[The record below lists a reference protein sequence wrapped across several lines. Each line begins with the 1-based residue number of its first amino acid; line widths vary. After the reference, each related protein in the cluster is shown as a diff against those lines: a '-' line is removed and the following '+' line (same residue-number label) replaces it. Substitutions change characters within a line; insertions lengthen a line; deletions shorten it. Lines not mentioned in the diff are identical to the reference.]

1 MPTFEILLIVYFLY
15 GLSFFSMGLILILE
29 STRTSSLELIRLLR
43 PLSIFGL
50 LHGIHEWLEIFLIQ
64 ASRFQ
69 VNLPAWMYWIQL
81 LVLTASFVALAVYGI
96 RAFRTLRTYFTPL
109 AYFGMITL
117 PIYSLL
123 VGADVLWAYANSTIS
138 VYSLMGTLVR
148 YLLAVPS
155 AALATIGLNA
165 ASTRAFA
172 NGRIPLNLYLKWAS
186 VGFAAYSLTQLFV
199 SPIPAVLASVVNT
212 ESFNAFTG
220 IPIQAVRT
228 VTGIIIIIS
237 MFGSTN
243 FLEKERQDEQLAAQK
258 MHLEALERQEQ
269 LRKELLRNTIR
280 TQEEERA
287 RIARELHDE
296 MAQTLTAFTL
306 DIGTLQNALPK
317 DNGTH
322 TILDRLQTLSRQM
335 SQSMVQMVY
344 MLRPPHLDELGLGT
358 AMKYMLEQDFQRR
371 GLKAKMEIIGNP
383 TRIDPLVETVIF
395 RVAQEALTNVLRHAE
410 TKEVDLRLEYRPEN
424 ISLKITDYG
433 SGFEPNQ
440 IFVAPR
446 GWGLAGMKE
455 RSESV
460 GGKMQIHSSPSLG
473 TTVEVEIP
481 ILSKQGV

>member
-1 MPTFEILLIVYFLY
+1 MPNFEVLLIVYFLY

-50 LHGIHEWLEIFLIQ
+50 LHGIHEWFEIFLIQ
-64 ASRFQ
+64 ARRIQ
-69 VNLPAWMYWIQL
+69 VNLPAWMSWIQL
-81 LVLTASFVALAVYGI
+81 VVLTTSFVALAVYGF

-109 AYFGMITL
+109 AYFGMVTL
-117 PIYSLL
+117 PLYALL
-123 VGADVLWAYANSTIS
+123 VGADVIWAYANSTIS

-172 NGRIPLNLYLKWAS
+172 NGRIPLNVYLKWAS
-186 VGFAAYSLTQLFV
+186 VGFAVYSITQLFV
-199 SPIPAVLASVVNT
+199 SPIPAVFASVVNT
-212 ESFNAFTG
+212 ESFNALTG

-228 VTGIIIIIS
+228 VTGIIITIS
-237 MFGSTN
+237 MFGSAN
-243 FLEKERQDEQLAAQK
+243 FLEKERQDEQRAAQK

-306 DIGTLQNALPK
+306 DIGTLQNVLPN

-322 TILDRLQTLSRQM
+322 TILDRLQNLSRQM

-344 MLRPPHLDELGLGT
+344 MLRPPHLDELGLVT
-358 AMKYMLEQDFQRR
+358 ALKYMLEQDFQRR
-371 GLKAKMEIIGNP
+371 GLKAKMEINGNP
-383 TRIDPLVETVIF
+383 ARIDPLIETVLF
-395 RVAQEALTNVLRHAE
+395 RVAQEALTNTLRHAE
-410 TKEVDLRLEYRPEN
+410 TKEVDLCLEYKPG
-424 ISLKITDYG
+424 SVLLKISDKG
-433 SGFEPNQ
+433 NGFDPDQ
-440 IFVAPR
+440 VFVAPR

-455 RSESV
+455 RAESV
-460 GGKMQIHSSPSLG
+460 GGEMQIKSSPSEG

-481 ILSKQGV
+481 IPSKQGD

>member
-1 MPTFEILLIVYFLY
+1 MPNFEILLIVYFLY

-29 STRTSSLELIRLLR
+29 STRTSSPELIRLLR

-64 ASRFQ
+64 ARQFQ
-69 VNLPAWMYWIQL
+69 VNLPAWMDWIQL
-81 LVLTASFVALAVYGI
+81 VVLTASFVTLAVYGI
-96 RAFRTLRTYFTPL
+96 RAFRTLRNYFSPL
-109 AYFGMITL
+109 AYFGMVTL
-117 PIYSLL
+117 PIYALL
-123 VGADVLWAYANSTIS
+123 VGADVMWAYANENIS
-138 VYSLMGTLVR
+138 AYSLIVTLVR

-199 SPIPAVLASVVNT
+199 SPIPAVFASVVNT
-212 ESFNAFTG
+212 ESFNALTG

-228 VTGIIIIIS
+228 VAGTIITIS
-237 MFGSTN
+237 MFGSAN
-243 FLEKERQDEQLAAQK
+243 FLEKERQDEQRAAQK

-306 DIGTLQNALPK
+306 DIGTLQNVLPN
-317 DNGTH
+317 DNGAH
-322 TILDRLQTLSRQM
+322 TILDRLQNLSRQM

-344 MLRPPHLDELGLGT
+344 MLRPPHLDELGLVT
-358 AMKYMLEQDFQRR
+358 ALKYMLEQDFQRR
-371 GLKAKMEIIGNP
+371 GLKAKMEINGNP
-383 TRIDPLVETVIF
+383 TRIDPLIETVLF
-395 RVAQEALTNVLRHAE
+395 RVAQGALTNTLRHAE
-410 TKEVDLRLEYRPEN
+410 TKEVDLCLEYKPG
-424 ISLKITDYG
+424 SVLLKISDKG
-433 SGFEPNQ
+433 SGFDPDQ
-440 IFVAPR
+440 VFVAPR

-455 RSESV
+455 RAESV
-460 GGKMQIHSSPSLG
+460 GGEMQIKSSPSEG

-481 ILSKQGV
+481 IPSKQGD